1 MFKQPLTRHHFLKI
15 VGAATAVPFVSPGTV
30 WAAKAPIITKAIPKS
45 GEKLPVIGLG
55 TASSFA
61 SSQDAEARKEV
72 IKTLLD
78 KGATLIDT
86 APSYAQAEEVTGNI
100 LQELRATKKT
110 FLATKVRV
118 EGRDNGITSFK
129 ASLEKLKTDKID
141 LMQIHNLVDTSTHLA
156 TMREWKKKGTFRYI
170 GITHWQPDQQE
181 KLADVMAKE
190 DLDFV
195 QFNYSVDV
203 RDPEKTLLPLA
214 RDKGIAVLVNVPL
227 GRGKLLEAV
236 KGKDVPTW
244 AKEELGCESF
254 AQMLLKFVVSH
265 PAVTVAIPATSKAKH
280 MADNVGAAYGRLP
293 NEKERQKIA
302 EFWANV

>member
-1 MFKQPLTRHHFLKI
+1 MSNTVSRQHFLKLA
-15 VGAATAVPFVSPGTV
+15 AATAAVPL
-30 WAAKAPIITKAIPKS
+30 WLQQAAHAATGPVITKAIPKS
-45 GEKLPVIGLG
+45 GEKLPVVGLG

-61 SSQDAEARKEV
+61 SSQDAQARKDV
-72 IKTLLD
+72 IKALLD
-78 KGATLIDT
+78 GGGTLIDT

-100 LQELRATKKT
+100 LQELAATKKT

-118 EGRDNGITSFK
+118 EGKDNGIASFK
-129 ASLEKLKTDKID
+129 QSLEKLKTEVID

-156 TMREWKKKGTFRYI
+156 TMRDWKRNGTFRYI

-203 RDPEKTLLPLA
+203 REPEKTLLPLA
-214 RDKGIAVLVNVPL
+214 KDRGIAVLVNVPL

-236 KGKDVPTW
+236 KGKEVPAW
-244 AKEELGCESF
+244 AKEFGCDSF

-280 MADNVGAAYGRLP
+280 MADNIAAAHGRLP
-293 NEKERQKIA
+293 DEKERQKIA
-302 EFWANV
+302 EFWANA

>member
-1 MFKQPLTRHHFLKI
+1 MIPQNMSRQHFLKLAS
-15 VGAATAVPFVSPGTV
+15 AAASVPFLTPLAAQ
-30 WAAKAPIITKAIPKS
+30 AAKGPIITKAIPKS

-61 SSQDAEARKEV
+61 SSQDADARREV

-78 KGATLIDT
+78 NGATLIDT

-100 LQELRATKKT
+100 LQELGATKKT
-110 FLATKVRV
+110 FIATKVRV
-118 EGRDNGITSFK
+118 EGRDNGITSFN

-141 LMQIHNLVDTSTHLA
+141 LMQIHNLVDTATHLA
-156 TMREWKKKGTFRYI
+156 TMRDWKKKGTFRYL

-190 DLDFV
+190 ELDFV
-195 QFNYSVDV
+195 QLNYSVDV
-203 RDPEKTLLPLA
+203 RDAEKTLLPLA
-214 RDKGIAVLVNVPL
+214 KDKGIAVLVNVPL

-236 KGKDVPTW
+236 KGKEVPAW
-244 AKEELGCESF
+244 AKELGCETF
-254 AQMLLKFVVSH
+254 AQLLLKFVVSH

-293 NEKERQKIA
+293 DAKERQKII
-302 EFWANV
+302 EYWATV